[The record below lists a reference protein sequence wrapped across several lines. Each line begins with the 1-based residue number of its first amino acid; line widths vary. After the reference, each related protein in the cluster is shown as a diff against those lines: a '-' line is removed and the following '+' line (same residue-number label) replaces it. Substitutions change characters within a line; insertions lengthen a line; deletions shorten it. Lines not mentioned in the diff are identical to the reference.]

1 MLDNIKRVIY
11 TMLSM
16 KCIICDTGN
25 TKRGRDPADTGAA
38 ALGGAGS
45 DGCRTAAA
53 VRSLT

>member
-1 MLDNIKRVIY
+1 MLDNIKRAIY
-11 TMLSM
+11 TMFS
-16 KCIICDTGN
+16 
-25 TKRGRDPADTGAA
+25 TKRSIYDAGSTKHIRDPEDTGAA